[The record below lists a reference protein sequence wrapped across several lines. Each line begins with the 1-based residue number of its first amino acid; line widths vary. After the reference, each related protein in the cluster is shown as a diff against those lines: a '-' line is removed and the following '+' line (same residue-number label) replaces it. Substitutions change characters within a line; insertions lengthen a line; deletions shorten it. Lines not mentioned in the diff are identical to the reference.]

1 MALEAE
7 TNNSNS
13 ENPINEENSDERI
26 IPWARFCARQFD
38 LYFVCFLWIFPI
50 YFIWGSGGN
59 HSYAL
64 VQHLM
69 VSPFIYIFFEPFCIS
84 LWGTTP
90 GKFLYG
96 IRVLNKDDSKLS
108 IKKSIKRSLQVY
120 IRGMAFVLPIF
131 SSVANYI
138 AYRDYKNKKS
148 TPWDRNLKINYLI
161 GDISNKRIIITNI
174 IILILAYSIRNSASI
189 IKLLLLK

>member
-1 MALEAE
+1 MTLEAE
-7 TNNSNS
+7 TNNSKD
-13 ENPINEENSDERI
+13 PIDEENSDKRI

-38 LYFVCFLWIFPI
+38 LYFVCFLWIIPI
-50 YFIWGSGGN
+50 NFAFGSGSDY
-59 HSYAL
+59 SYVLA
-64 VQHLM
+64 QHLM

-96 IRVLNKDDSKLS
+96 IRVLNKDSSKLS

-131 SSVANYI
+131 SSIANYI

-161 GDISNKRIIITNI
+161 GDISNKRILITNI